1 MNEKVGVQVQ
11 PTVEIVE
18 VPQSNPKYLCIP
30 QWCQKNPHFTGRNSL
45 LKCIREKLCDTTPKE
60 YNHRLAL
67 FGMGGVGKTQIAI
80 QYVVQFET
88 QYEGVYW
95 ITAESSAQLLSGFV
109 SIARDTRCTDTTS
122 RTQAE
127 IANGVLNWL
136 YKTKDW
142 LLVVDNLD
150 DISLADGYLP
160 RLRTGG
166 GHVLITTRNPNSL
179 NIPAEGL
186 QIDVHEPDEAKELL
200 LQRAHLSTE
209 IGSGSVKEKEAFEI
223 VKSLGFLALAI
234 EQAAA
239 YIREE
244 LAKDI
249 FQFRPIYSAQ
259 RGQFFDRERTGNTYY
274 KTNVATTWLLSMN
287 IVRDRNP
294 RASRLLCLFAFMN
307 PDGITL
313 DFLRAAQRVLSVPL
327 ECENSAE
334 FNTQLAKALRDL
346 EQFSLIFRQSAEQ
359 IRNHRLVQSV
369 IKDRM
374 RPNEFEGHLSLICEV
389 GLCAFPDFAHEVLM
403 TCRKY
408 ESEIVAIVSELP
420 GARTERAALLMSRLG
435 RYFGEDGKPAQSVRL
450 LSSATI
456 SWKCIKGEEN
466 RQTLATMRSLAN
478 SYSFLGQAQ
487 QAAEIQKKVLEVR
500 CRILGEKH
508 PDTLGTMGGLAISYW
523 SLGQMKEAAEMQ
535 EKLFKV
541 SCRILGEEHPDT
553 LRTMHNLANFLV

>member
-30 QWCQKNPHFTGRNSL
+30 QWCQKNPHFTGRDSL

-200 LQRAHLSTE
+200 LVEDVPGVSLDVPEVDPDPLRVIDMQISA
-209 IGSGSVKEKEAFEI
+209 ISVF
-223 VKSLGFLALAI
+223 
-234 EQAAA
+234 
-239 YIREE
+239 
-244 LAKDI
+244 
-249 FQFRPIYSAQ
+249 
-259 RGQFFDRERTGNTYY
+259 
-274 KTNVATTWLLSMN
+274 
-287 IVRDRNP
+287 
-294 RASRLLCLFAFMN
+294 
-307 PDGITL
+307 
-313 DFLRAAQRVLSVPL
+313 
-327 ECENSAE
+327 
-334 FNTQLAKALRDL
+334 
-346 EQFSLIFRQSAEQ
+346 
-359 IRNHRLVQSV
+359 
-369 IKDRM
+369 
-374 RPNEFEGHLSLICEV
+374 
-389 GLCAFPDFAHEVLM
+389 
-403 TCRKY
+403 
-408 ESEIVAIVSELP
+408 
-420 GARTERAALLMSRLG
+420 
-435 RYFGEDGKPAQSVRL
+435 
-450 LSSATI
+450 
-456 SWKCIKGEEN
+456 
-466 RQTLATMRSLAN
+466 
-478 SYSFLGQAQ
+478 
-487 QAAEIQKKVLEVR
+487 AAELTDYR
-500 CRILGEKH
+500 
-508 PDTLGTMGGLAISYW
+508 
-523 SLGQMKEAAEMQ
+523 
-535 EKLFKV
+535 
-541 SCRILGEEHPDT
+541 
-553 LRTMHNLANFLV
+553 